1 MASLRDAVKDNANE
15 LRDGIPWVVFWR
27 DGRSWNS
34 EAVFFSMDY
43 AADTIDPDD
52 IGRLQHINQTD
63 PRAVALNGY
72 YCGRLGEDM
81 TIDELTR
88 GVRWHYENGY
98 NTLAA
103 FIEEYNPAIPPAQL
117 EAAREAAHAA
127 GLPFSERPYDGREL
141 DPFVYDGS
149 MTPEDYELMQ
159 NNIAQER
166 SAAMENPLSIQ
177 IHNRER
183 FENNQ
188 PGEWLKLPATTEQ
201 LHAAMLT
208 IGITAENRQD
218 FFINGIDSPIAAVQ
232 RLPFEQV
239 QAATVDEFN
248 YLAARLEQLDPAQ
261 IEKLNVNGDI
271 LSYWNDV
278 HHLTEYVHNTEFFMY
293 IPGITDHA
301 ALGDYYLNKSGL
313 VQMPEGW
320 KAAVDVE
327 QLGRLAVE
335 QEKGI
340 LWDNGYI
347 LETGDEWQ
355 PVNEIPQQYQIMS
368 FPQPQQSR
376 DTPEAFASDFAQT
389 MQEFYKVH
397 PPFSESVQMAN
408 TSPPLIAHQIDIG
421 YTAMFL
427 DPAINA
433 LETDPAFADTAL
445 AYRQRLAEIPQEF
458 DAEQAAALADGR
470 DAVLREI
477 GDEQPQPPTP
487 FDMGDDPNIEYDTIA
502 TRAPAVATVQPP
514 TLAADAEPQQPQP
527 VNVITLESEKPAD
540 KLKEITDKLENGI
553 AGIFESEQYQ
563 DYLKTLSKFH
573 DYSLNNTILIA
584 MQKPDASHVAGFN
597 TWKNEFERNVMKGQ
611 KGIKIIAP
619 SPYKVKVQQEKTD
632 PATGKPVIG
641 ADGKPVTEETERK
654 IPAYKV
660 VSVFDVSQTE
670 GKELPTIG
678 ADILTG
684 DVEQYKD
691 FFAALEK
698 ASPVPVAFENIE
710 TGAKGYYHQV
720 DKRIAIDEG
729 MSELQTLKTTIHE
742 IAHARLH
749 DVDKGKEQG
758 EDEPPRAD
766 RRTRE
771 VEAESVAYTVCQHYG
786 LDTSDYSFGYV
797 AGWSSGKELAEL
809 KASLETIRTT
819 AAELITEIDGHF
831 AELTQDRAQTAEQR
845 PVFESLPPEQQQA
858 LSSEVQATLQF
869 FIDNDMS
876 AHGELT
882 DGTLEAITVQ
892 GYAYRDGSL
901 EKLAEPPTAAP
912 EQQPGFEEWSEPAT
926 ADNAP
931 ENPGEPSDDI
941 DAYLPPQDEQPTGTE
956 PTPDEPTTTAKYYSI
971 NEQAARRAKEAISFS
986 DYRPGSAT
994 AEYRQSVDKAVEIA
1008 ERQKSRV
1015 DPMYHDKIDGL
1026 LDTYARKLAENMN
1039 HGYAITARVPSVMIA
1054 GPANFPVRAKEKQNA
1069 ASDKNMQ
1076 EWRDIQGLLD
1086 KIRSTGMGG
1095 ISADDHNAIPK
1106 LQEKLS
1112 GLEQSQDT
1120 MKAVNAYYRKHNTLD
1135 GCPNLNTDQIAQLKS
1150 DMSRSWRGENAK
1162 PFEAWALSNN
1172 NAEIHRVKARIEEL
1186 THREEAVLT
1195 GWQFEGGKVEV
1206 NKPDNRLQVF
1216 FDGKPDEATRAEL
1229 KSNGFRWAPSV
1240 GAWQRQLNGNAFYAA
1255 NNIKSIQ
1262 PLTGEK
1268 PTDLQRR
1275 AAREAR
1281 AAQQPDGQATPEQ
1294 ERQQGDTYAIYQL
1307 KQDDSTRDFRFE
1319 PYERLQAAG
1328 LSVDPTNYVFVYSG
1342 QLGWDETLENIFEKF
1357 NISRP
1362 ADFTG
1367 HSLSMS
1373 DVVTMNR
1380 DGKETAH
1387 YVDRFGFKDVPEFLH
1402 PDPAI
1407 DMQQTAAIATEP
1419 DSFLTGEKVTTPRG
1433 SFSLTDMTTEQ
1444 MNAAGYGFHHSSDD
1458 GKYHIMGN
1466 GTRAFAIVN
1475 PLRTA
1480 EMSTEQN
1487 CNMIDGVPNNTP
1499 SVAELEAK
1507 ANAGE
1512 QINLSDLA
1520 AAIKAE
1526 RGSPDRDTD
1535 KKPSIREQLRAG
1547 REQTERS
1554 KPAPDKAK
1562 DKNNHLGV

>member
-52 IGRLQHINQTD
+52 IGRLQYINETD
-63 PRAVALNGY
+63 PRAIALNGY
-72 YCGRLGEDM
+72 YCGRLGENM

-141 DPFVYDGS
+141 DPYVYDS
-149 MTPEDYELMQ
+149 SITPEDYELMQ

-177 IHNRER
+177 IHNRQR
-183 FENNQ
+183 FEQNQ
-188 PGEWLKLPATTEQ
+188 PGEWLKLPATAEQ
-201 LHAAMLT
+201 LQEAMRRV
-208 IGITAENRQD
+208 GITTENRQD
-218 FFINGIDSPIAAVQ
+218 FFINGIDSPIKAVQ
-232 RLPFEQV
+232 RLPFEQI

-248 YLAARLEQLDPAQ
+248 FLAAKLEQLEPLDLEALHAAG
-261 IEKLNVNGDI
+261 EVMG
-271 LSYWNDV
+271 YWNDV
-278 HHLTEYVHNTEFFMY
+278 HHLTEYVHNTEYFVH
-293 IPGITDHA
+293 IPGVTDHA
-301 ALGDYYLNKSGL
+301 TLGNHYLHNSQMI
-313 VQMPEGW
+313 QMPEGW
-320 KAAVDVE
+320 KAAVDLE
-327 QLGRLAVE
+327 RLGQLAAE
-335 QEKGI
+335 QENGI
-340 LWDNGYI
+340 FTDKGYI
-347 LETGDEWQ
+347 VGSGDQWE
-355 PVNEIPQQYQIMS
+355 PVNEIPQEYRIMDFS
-368 FPQPQQSR
+368 QP
-376 DTPEAFASDFAQT
+376 E
-389 MQEFYKVH
+389 
-397 PPFSESVQMAN
+397 
-408 TSPPLIAHQIDIG
+408 L
-421 YTAMFL
+421 TA
-427 DPAINA
+427 
-433 LETDPAFADTAL
+433 E
-445 AYRQRLAEIPQEF
+445 E
-458 DAEQAAALADGR
+458 AAAIYANDRDKALRDIDDGQ
-470 DAVLREI
+470 LE
-477 GDEQPQPPTP
+477 PPTP
-487 FDMGDDPNIEYDTIA
+487 FDRNGDPPIDYDAIA
-502 TRAPAVATVQPP
+502 ASTPAVATAP
-514 TLAADAEPQQPQP
+514 EQPQP
-527 VNVITLESEKPAD
+527 VIPIVLESEKPAD
-540 KLKEITDKLENGI
+540 KLKEITDKLESGI

-573 DYSLNNTILIA
+573 NYSLNNTILIA

-597 TWKNEFERNVMKGQ
+597 TWKNEFERNVIKGQ
-611 KGIKIIAP
+611 KGIKILAP
-619 SPYKVKVQQEKTD
+619 SPYKVKKEMEKID
-632 PATGKPVIG
+632 PDTQRPVIG
-641 ADGKPVTEETERK
+641 ADGKPVTEQVEVK
-654 IPAYKV
+654 IPAFKV

-684 DVEQYKD
+684 NVEQYKD

-710 TGAKGYYHQV
+710 GSAKGYYHQI
-720 DKRIAIDEG
+720 DKRIAVQEG

-749 DVDKGKEQG
+749 DIDRGKEQG

-797 AGWSSGKELAEL
+797 AGWSADRELTEL
-809 KASLETIRTT
+809 KASLETIRAT
-819 AAELITEIDGHF
+819 AAELITEIDSHF
-831 AELTQDRAQTAEQR
+831 AELTQDREQT
-845 PVFESLPPEQQQA
+845 V
-858 LSSEVQATLQF
+858 T
-869 FIDNDMS
+869 
-876 AHGELT
+876 H
-882 DGTLEAITVQ
+882 
-892 GYAYRDGSL
+892 
-901 EKLAEPPTAAP
+901 

-931 ENPGEPSDDI
+931 DNPGEPSDDI
-941 DAYLPPQDEQPTGTE
+941 DAYLPPQDDPAQDTGTE
-956 PTPDEPTTTAKYYSI
+956 PTPDEPTTTAKYYAI
-971 NEQAARRAKEAISFS
+971 NETAARRAKEAISFS
-986 DYRPGSAT
+986 DYKPGSAT
-994 AEYRQSVDKAVEIA
+994 AEYRQSVDKAAQIA
-1008 ERQKSRV
+1008 ERQKARV

-1086 KIRSTGMGG
+1086 KIRSTGLGG

-1112 GLEQSQDT
+1112 GLEQSQET
-1120 MKAVNAYYRKHNTLD
+1120 MKAANAYYRKHKTLD
-1135 GCPNLNTDQIAQLKS
+1135 GCPNLNADQIAQLKA
-1150 DMSRSWRGENAK
+1150 DMSRSWRPEPK

-1281 AAQQPDGQATPEQ
+1281 AAQQPDGQAAPEQ

-1328 LSVDPTNYVFVYSG
+1328 LAVDPANYVFVYSG
-1342 QLGWDETLENIFEKF
+1342 QLGRDETLDTIFEKF

-1373 DVVTMNR
+1373 DVVTLNR

-1407 DMQQTAAIATEP
+1407 DMQQQTAAMAVEP
-1419 DSFLTGEKVTTPRG
+1419 DSFLTGEQIKTPRG
-1433 SFSLTDMTTEQ
+1433 SFSLADMTTEQ

-1487 CNMIDGVPNNTP
+1487 MNMIDGIPNNTP

-1507 ANAGE
+1507 AQAGE
-1512 QINLSDLA
+1512 QISLTDLA

-1526 RGSPDRDTD
+1526 RGSADRDTD
-1535 KKPSIREQLRAG
+1535 KKPSIRERLQAG

-1554 KPAPDKAK
+1554 KPAPDRAK
-1562 DKNNHLGV
+1562 DKNNHLEV